1 MPGDVI
7 NTAEHIT
14 QKTRSSRVGTAPF
27 NAMATYPAQLL
38 CLIEHRWPCCHT
50 LTARL
55 GFIKRGGAFMQ
66 KHAITK
72 EPVATYKE
80 VRIGKTI
87 YRVTS
92 VFSGEK
98 DLGKTLEQLAVRRAM
113 SELDAPAASQ
123 PCHAS

>member
-1 MPGDVI
+1 
-7 NTAEHIT
+7 
-14 QKTRSSRVGTAPF
+14 
-27 NAMATYPAQLL
+27 
-38 CLIEHRWPCCHT
+38 
-50 LTARL
+50 
-55 GFIKRGGAFMQ
+55 MQ
-66 KHAITK
+66 KHAIPK

-113 SELDAPAASQ
+113 SELDAPAAAP